1 MRPPPEYYRHVRWEF
16 VEWIEGVPERVLDV
30 GCGVGNTLAHLKTLG
45 VREAYGIELDE
56 DTASEAREKADH
68 LLVGDV
74 EELEL
79 PYEPGTLDYI
89 LLGDVLEH
97 LRDPWRVL
105 SSLVPFLRD
114 GGQVLASVP
123 NVRFYGVSLGLAFLG
138 RWEYAEQGIL
148 DRTHLRFFTRRSA
161 RQLFEGAGLSILD
174 TACAYG
180 PKRAVFNAITLG
192 IFSDLLARQH
202 LIKAARDRSPAPAP
216 TPPS

>member
-16 VEWIEGVPERVLDV
+16 VDWIEGVPERVLDV
-30 GCGVGNTLAHLKTLG
+30 GCGTGNTLAHLMTLG
-45 VREAYGIELDE
+45 VQETYGIELDGE
-56 DTASEAREKADH
+56 TAAEARENADF

-105 SSLVPFLRD
+105 ASLVPFLRD
-114 GGQVLASVP
+114 GGHVLGSVP
-123 NVRFYGVSLGLAFLG
+123 NVRFYGVSLGLTLLG

-148 DRTHLRFFTRRSA
+148 DRTHLRFFTRKSA
-161 RQLFEGAGLSILD
+161 RQLFEGAGLRIVD
-174 TACAYG
+174 TVCAYG
-180 PKRAVFNAITLG
+180 PKRAVFNAVTLG

-202 LIKAARDRSPAPAP
+202 LVKAAKVPPPAHAP
-216 TPPS
+216 VPSS